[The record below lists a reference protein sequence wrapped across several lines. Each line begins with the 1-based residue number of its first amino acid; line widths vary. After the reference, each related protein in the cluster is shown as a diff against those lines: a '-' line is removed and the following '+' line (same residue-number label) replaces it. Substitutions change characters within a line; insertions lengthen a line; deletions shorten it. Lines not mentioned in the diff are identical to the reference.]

1 MAPAASAE
9 HSDQSRREFPETCFD
24 AAASSLVKRNSNHMI
39 QARSLAVALL
49 VSSALVAFGGEAE
62 VSSKTTVAPAPPP
75 AALYGNRELQFD
87 LFGAYAPSGPGQG
100 RSLGDH
106 AWGGGSAL
114 NYFFTRNFGLG
125 LGGEA
130 LDGTDGRSGHVSG
143 DFALSGF
150 ARYPIGATAWAP
162 YALGAIGGFVTG
174 GHHYRGG
181 DEVLFEGRVGLGL
194 EYRFS
199 RHLGAF
205 SDGGYTFVAGRRE
218 DFGLIRT
225 GLRLSF

>member
-1 MAPAASAE
+1 MRKVRLLTTALLFAGASAAFAG
-9 HSDQSRREFPETCFD
+9 QPD
-24 AAASSLVKRNSNHMI
+24 AGPKAAVPP
-39 QARSLAVALL
+39 
-49 VSSALVAFGGEAE
+49 
-62 VSSKTTVAPAPPP
+62 APAPE
-75 AALYGNRELQFD
+75 ALYGDRELQLD